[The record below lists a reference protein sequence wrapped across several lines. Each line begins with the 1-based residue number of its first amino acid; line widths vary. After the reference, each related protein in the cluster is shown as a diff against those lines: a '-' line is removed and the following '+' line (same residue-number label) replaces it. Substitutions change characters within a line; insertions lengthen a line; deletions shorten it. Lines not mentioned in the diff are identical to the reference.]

1 MQGPCS
7 LEAQGLVFFGG
18 VEMIAAD
25 PPGAQKRR

>member
-7 LEAQGLVFFGG
+7 LEAQGLFLE

>member
-7 LEAQGLVFFGG
+7 LEAQGLLFW

>member
-1 MQGPCS
+1 MQSPCS
-7 LEAQGLVFFGG
+7 LEAQGLFLGG